1 MSQRRHGR
9 SPPSYTS
16 PPPFNAHEHE
26 HEYVELG
33 GVELDGECNHEK
45 KCIHGLVCRKNKC
58 KNPKLGKSSETEEL
72 LYDIPEQ
79 QKTSRAGWK
88 KFLKRHLMRKGAR
101 PTESPVTVRK
111 IKKLLAPLEEQG
123 EQPGPPLGLAPASGK
138 RTRGKKPPA
147 NKKKRKYFSKKKRKS
162 KTKK

>member
-1 MSQRRHGR
+1 MSQRRRDR
-9 SPPSYTS
+9 SPPSYES
-16 PPPFNAHEHE
+16 PPAFNA

-33 GVELDGECNHEK
+33 GVDLNGECNHEK

-58 KNPKLGKSSETEEL
+58 KNPKLGESRETEEL

-79 QKTSRAGWK
+79 QKTPKARWK
-88 KFLKRHLMRKGAR
+88 NLFKIHLMRKSAR
-101 PTESPVTVRK
+101 PTESPVTVKK
-111 IKKLLAPLEEQG
+111 INNLLVPLEEQG
-123 EQPGPPLGLAPASGK
+123 EKPGPRLGLAPASGK

-147 NKKKRKYFSKKKRKS
+147 NKKKKKRKYFSKKKRKS